1 MRKYVLAIALVVTSV
16 TVTSQPLKSPTSR
29 EIEMGFSESSTRS
42 VPSQSRSIPIQSTRN
57 PKLAS
62 KSVELLIQ
70 FQFDSAELSSQ
81 GKTDIEQLA
90 IALNSQSLKNSNFL
104 IEGHTDQVGS
114 SDYNMDLSLKRA
126 QAVIRALVQL
136 GISSHR
142 LSPVGYGATR
152 LYNQEQPEA
161 SENRRVRVVMK

>member
-1 MRKYVLAIALVVTSV
+1 MSKYILAITLVATSV
-16 TVTSQPLKSPTSR
+16 SVISQPLKSPTSR

-42 VPSQSRSIPIQSTRN
+42 IPSQSRSIPIQSTRN
-57 PKLAS
+57 PILPS

>member
-1 MRKYVLAIALVVTSV
+1 MSKYILAIALVVTSV

-29 EIEMGFSESSTRS
+29 EIEMGFNESSTRS

-90 IALNSQSLKNSNFL
+90 IALNSQSLKNSNFF

-136 GISSHR
+136 GISSQR

>member
-1 MRKYVLAIALVVTSV
+1 MSKYILAIALVVTSV

-114 SDYNMDLSLKRA
+114 SGYNMDLSLKRA